1 MSDNAKTNARS
12 FKGLSP
18 QERRRDP
25 RYPFTSAVEVVAR
38 DTQTRIQG
46 RTSDLSRGGCFLDT
60 ASCFPAGSI
69 VTVRLIK
76 DNRRFEADAE
86 VVYSLVGMGMGVK
99 FTAAGAEQLGAVEKW
114 VAELSGE
121 ALPAPETEIELDQ
134 PSEQPHAQE
143 TAGDE
148 EHLVL
153 SELVME
159 LMKQGILSNVKC
171 QAMLQKLNV
180 AARADDQLCR

>member
-1 MSDNAKTNARS
+1 MSDNSKTNAGS
-12 FKGLSP
+12 VKELAP
-18 QERRRDP
+18 QERRRHA
-25 RYPFTSAVEVVAR
+25 RYPFTSAVEVVVR

-69 VTVRLIK
+69 VTVRLTK
-76 DNRRFEADAE
+76 DSRRFEADAE

-99 FTAAGAEQLGAVEKW
+99 FTAGGTEQLGAVEKW

-121 ALPAPETEIELDQ
+121 ALPESETEIELDHS
-134 PSEQPHAQE
+134 SERPCTQE

-148 EHLVL
+148 DHLVL

-180 AARADDQLCR
+180 AVRADHQL